1 MRRGRSRRGERNI
14 TKSGRTA
21 VLGIGRRGN
30 MRGKWAVKRAV
41 EKALR
46 GKPKAGFP
54 QRLEIPQRARDSH
67 FPTAPAATASPAP
80 MSYHE
85 VHGKWGQ
92 VIALHRCRGEGK

>member
-1 MRRGRSRRGERNI
+1 MRRGRSGRGEGNI

-46 GKPKAGFP
+46 GKPKEGFP
-54 QRLEIPQRARDSH
+54 LRWEIPQRARDSP
-67 FPTAPAATASPAP
+67 FPTPPAATASPAP

-92 VIALHRCRGEGK
+92 VTPLRVGCE